1 MIPVFGA
8 MIHQIFMQPVQEKLG
23 EVKNFDGSPGQDN
36 PTQIMGI
43 LKHVCHSVAEQYSM
57 YKSEIT

>member
-23 EVKNFDGSPGQDN
+23 EVNSLDGSPGQDN
-36 PTQIMGI
+36 PTQITGT
-43 LKHVCHSVAEQYSM
+43 LKHVCHSVAE
-57 YKSEIT
+57 